1 LTLDA
6 AGNLYGAAPFD
17 GNDYFASGVVFQLSP
32 GSKGWTEH
40 VLHQFG
46 KGFDGSGPTGALI
59 LDSAGNVYGPTDV
72 GGTGGVGTI
81 FELSPASD
89 GEWIESLA
97 SSPPPPLGFTP
108 SFKPDSK
115 SERRFIRNIG
125 EGR

>member
-1 LTLDA
+1 M
-6 AGNLYGAAPFD
+6 
-17 GNDYFASGVVFQLSP
+17 
-32 GSKGWTEH
+32 
-40 VLHQFG
+40 LHQFG